1 MVTKMKK
8 LFKKD
13 IENILMGA
21 TFLGAGGGG
30 SQLPALKS
38 LDEMMKS
45 VDFVEMVSAEEVSDS
60 SNAIVSAGMGSP
72 EVLLKTGWHG
82 EQIYAFEKA
91 EELLGKIDFVVAVE
105 TGGFNSF
112 TAIQTAGIKHKKLI
126 DGDGAGRAI
135 PELEQTTFYK
145 YGINAVPLI
154 LADNQGNSAILYPK
168 DAYMGEQM
176 GRAITTV
183 FNMTA
188 GIATYFMSG
197 KQLKQSIVP
206 GTMTTNEMI
215 GKIIKESVE
224 SKKDVVEAILST
236 IDGYLLAKGK
246 IKKKTVEVKG
256 GFDFGRIYVDD
267 VIVDFK
273 NENMIAWKNNKP
285 IAMVPDSI
293 CWITTDGIPLTN
305 ADIKEGME
313 VAVIGKKAHP
323 KFRDEKVYSMFTH
336 ILESIGY
343 TGEFKPIE
351 ELV

>member
-1 MVTKMKK
+1 MKK

-13 IENILMGA
+13 IENILRGA
-21 TFLGAGGGG
+21 TLLGAGGGG

-38 LDEMMKS
+38 LEELINRVEYIEMIS
-45 VDFVEMVSAEEVSDS
+45 PEEANDS
-60 SNAIVSAGMGSP
+60 GKAIISAGMGSP
-72 EVLLKTGWHG
+72 EILLKEGWHG
-82 EQIYAFEKA
+82 EQVYAFEKA
-91 EELLGKIDFVVAVE
+91 EELLGNIDYVVAVE
-105 TGGFNSF
+105 TGGFNSY
-112 TAIQTAGIKHKKLI
+112 TAIQTAGLKSKKLI

-135 PELEQTTFYK
+135 PELEQTSFYK

-154 LADNQGNSAILYPK
+154 LADNKGNSAILYPK
-168 DAYMGEQM
+168 DAFISEQM

-188 GIATYFMSG
+188 GIATYYMNG
-197 KQLKQSIVP
+197 KQLKDSIIP
-206 GTMTTNEMI
+206 GTMTLNEKV

-224 SKKDVVEAILST
+224 SKKDIIEEVLKA

-246 IKKKTVEVKG
+246 VKRKTVEVKG
-256 GFDFGRIYVDD
+256 GFDFGRVFVDD
-267 VIVDFK
+267 IVVDFK

-293 CWITTDGIPLTN
+293 CWITIEGTPLTN

-323 KFRDEKVYSMFTH
+323 KFRDEKVFSTFSH
-336 ILESIGY
+336 ILESLGY
-343 TGEFKPIE
+343 KEEFKPIE
-351 ELV
+351 DLV